1 MGLRMGTK
9 VSCRLTARLIVSA
22 VTLVFIAGA
31 FSTSAPNAGASW
43 IFSWSTETPMGAAAT
58 QAVVVNSTNGTVYI
72 MGGAATIAYSPVAS
86 SYAYDPYSG
95 DWTVLAPMP
104 GAVRG
109 AAGAMGLDGL
119 VYVFGG
125 DSGSDYTQIYD
136 PELNS
141 WTLGADMPYG
151 VWEAKAATVT
161 NGSIWVVGGE
171 GAPTPGYAQ
180 IYDPATN
187 SWSVGEPAP
196 AGVLCGAMIAVGDDL
211 YYSGGGA
218 GSYSAT
224 TNFFM
229 YDASLRSWV
238 SLQDL
243 PESRAAHAMVLGV
256 DGLIYVV
263 GGSNSGSN
271 AGASAYSTVVAYD
284 PATDEWSQ
292 VAEMN
297 NARKYLGATVTPDGR
312 IFALGGNTASSA
324 LDVVESLQLYEFQY
338 SIILSASSVRAG
350 ESVLMTVDAQFTYID
365 ELYSQIDWYLVS
377 DADGTLYS
385 PARLQIPTDSPAA
398 ISINVPELAPP
409 GSYKVVVHSW
419 VIYAEGV
426 YEVVEMQELPLEVLS
441 APAPVD
447 ALIADLEAQLADLQ
461 DQLAVQDTNLTA
473 LRAQAIALQAQITAL
488 QTALVAMDSSQT
500 SALNATLA
508 DLQEQLNALQ
518 DQLDKV
524 KTTSDS
530 GSTWGII
537 NLVLIIVVIVL
548 LVLMLMMSRKSKDES
563 PPPST

>member
-1 MGLRMGTK
+1 MGTK
-9 VSCRLTARLIVSA
+9 VNCRLTARLIVSA
-22 VTLVFIAGA
+22 VTLAFIAGA

-43 IFSWSTETPMGAAAT
+43 VFSWSTETSMGSAAA
-58 QAVVVNSTNGTVYI
+58 QAVVVSSTNGTVYI
-72 MGGAATIAYSPVAS
+72 MGGVATIAYSPVAG

-95 DWTVLAPMP
+95 DWTVLASMP
-104 GAVRG
+104 GATRG

-125 DSGSDYTQIYD
+125 TGGAYTQIYD

-141 WTLGADMPYG
+141 WTLGAAMPYP

-171 GAPTPGYAQ
+171 GAPSSGYAQ
-180 IYDPATN
+180 IYDPVAN

-211 YYSGGGA
+211 YYSGGGV

-224 TNFFM
+224 MNFFM
-229 YDASLRSWV
+229 YDASLRNWV
-238 SLQDL
+238 SLPDL
-243 PESRAAHAMVLGV
+243 PEPRAAHAMVLGV
-256 DGLIYVV
+256 DGLIYLV
-263 GGSNSGSN
+263 GGSSDGYNV
-271 AGASAYSTVVAYD
+271 GANAYSTVVAYN

-297 NARKYLGATVTPDGR
+297 YARKYLGATVTPDGR
-312 IFALGGNTASSA
+312 IIALGGNSVSSA
-324 LDVVESLQLYEFQY
+324 LSVVESLQLYLFQY
-338 SIILSASSVRAG
+338 SISLSASSVRAG
-350 ESVLMTVDAQFTYID
+350 ESVLMTVDAQFTYIK
-365 ELYSQIDWYLVS
+365 ELYSQLDWYLVS
-377 DADGTLYS
+377 DADGTIYN
-385 PARLQIPTDSPAA
+385 PAGLQIPTGSPAA
-398 ISINVPELAPP
+398 ISIDVPELAPP

-419 VIYAEGV
+419 VIFAEGV
-426 YEVVEMQELPLEVLS
+426 YEVVEMQELPLEVLP

-447 ALIADLEAQLADLQ
+447 ALIAELEAQIADLQ
-461 DQLAVQDTNLTA
+461 AQLDVQDTNLTA
-473 LRAQAIALQAQITAL
+473 LKVQATALQAQITAL
-488 QTALVAMDSSQT
+488 QAQLVAMDSSQT

-530 GSTWGII
+530 GSMWGMVNMILVII
-537 NLVLIIVVIVL
+537 VIVL
-548 LVLMLMMSRKSKDES
+548 LALMFVMGRKGKTPA
-563 PPPST
+563 PPTP